1 MFNPAHAPQHSRH
14 SSEGWNPVCKPSAQS
29 AVNSRFAWVTAW
41 IPAFAGMTMVVVGA
55 LFATPIS
62 AQPYPAKQIRV
73 VVPFPPGAFNDTLGR
88 TIAQKFV
95 ETGFAQ
101 AIVDNRPGA
110 GSTIGT
116 DIVAKS
122 TGDGY
127 TILGVA
133 VPFAVNASLYA
144 RLPYDTLKDFTG
156 VIHAGGTPNM
166 LVMHPSVPV
175 DSIKAL
181 IALAKAKPDQL
192 NYASTGSGTSN
203 HMSMELFKL
212 MTSTKITHVPYKGSA
227 PALVDLIGGH
237 VMMIFDNTPNVLP
250 HVKGGKVKAIAVTSL
265 KRSELAPEVPTVDES
280 GVKGFDVNVWFGV
293 VAPASTPREIVTRL
307 NTEINKIIAM
317 PDVRQR
323 FTNGGVTPVGGTADQ
338 FTEHIRNEVAK
349 WGKVV
354 KATGARAE

>member
-1 MFNPAHAPQHSRH
+1 MFKQNKLPTHNRRSGEGQNPGCNRR
-14 SSEGWNPVCKPSAQS
+14 VAQIS
-29 AVNSRFAWVTAW
+29 GATRRWFTHW
-41 IPAFAGMTMVVVGA
+41 IPAFAGMTGLGVLSM
-55 LFATPIS
+55 LATPLA
-62 AQPYPAKQIRV
+62 AQPYPAKQIRI

-116 DIVAKS
+116 EIVAKAPA
-122 TGDGY
+122 DGY

-133 VPFAVNASLYA
+133 VPFAVNATLYA

-156 VIHAGGTPNM
+156 IIHAGGTPNM

-175 DSIKAL
+175 GSIKDL
-181 IALAKAKPDQL
+181 IALAKARPDQL

-212 MTSTKITHVPYKGSA
+212 MTATKITHVPYKGSA

-237 VMMIFDNTPNVLP
+237 VMMIFDNTPNVMP
-250 HVKGGKVKAIAVTSL
+250 HVKANKVKAIAVTSL
-265 KRSELAPEVPTVDES
+265 KRSELAPDVPTVDES

-293 VAPASTPREIVTRL
+293 VAASSTPRDIVTRL
-307 NTEINKIIAM
+307 NSEINKIINM

-323 FTNGGVTPVGGTADQ
+323 FVNGGVTPVGGTADQ

-354 KATGARAE
+354 KATGARVE

>member
-1 MFNPAHAPQHSRH
+1 MSRLLLAL
-14 SSEGWNPVCKPSAQS
+14 CCIACAQTLAQS
-29 AVNSRFAWVTAW
+29 
-41 IPAFAGMTMVVVGA
+41 
-55 LFATPIS
+55 
-62 AQPYPAKQIRV
+62 YPAKSIRI

-88 TIAQKFV
+88 TISQKFI
-95 ETGFAQ
+95 EANFAQ
-101 AIVDNRPGA
+101 AVVDNRPGA

-122 TGDGY
+122 PADGY
-127 TILGVA
+127 TLLIVA
-133 VPFAVNASLYA
+133 VPFAVNATLYA
-144 RLPYDTLKDFTG
+144 RLPFDTVKDFTG
-156 VIHAGGTPNM
+156 VIHAGSTPNM

-175 DSIKAL
+175 GSIKEL

-192 NYASTGSGTSN
+192 TYASTGSGTSN

-212 MTSTKITHVPYKGSA
+212 MTGTKITHVPYKGSA

-250 HVKGGKVKAIAVTSL
+250 HVKGGKVKAIAVTSA
-265 KRSELAPEVPTVDES
+265 KRSDLAPEVPTVIES
-280 GVKGFDVNVWFGV
+280 GVPGYEVNVWFGV
-293 VAPASTPREIVTRL
+293 VAPANTPRDAITRL
-307 NTEINKIIAM
+307 NAEINKIIAM

-323 FTNGGVTPVGGTADQ
+323 FTNGGVTPIGGTPDQ

-354 KATGARAE
+354 KATGARVE

>member
-1 MFNPAHAPQHSRH
+1 MKSVTRTVLAM
-14 SSEGWNPVCKPSAQS
+14 SSVVCAQAFAQS
-29 AVNSRFAWVTAW
+29 
-41 IPAFAGMTMVVVGA
+41 
-55 LFATPIS
+55 
-62 AQPYPAKQIRV
+62 YPTKQIRV

-88 TIAQKFV
+88 TIAQKFT

-116 DIVAKS
+116 EIVAKALA
-122 TGDGY
+122 DGY
-127 TILGVA
+127 TILVVA
-133 VPFAVNASLYA
+133 VPFAVNATLYA

-156 VIHAGGTPNM
+156 VLHAGGTPNM

-175 DSIKAL
+175 ASVKDL
-181 IALAKAKPDQL
+181 IALAKARPDQL
-192 NYASTGSGTSN
+192 TYASTGSGTSN

-212 MTSTKITHVPYKGSA
+212 MTGTKITHVPYKGSA

-237 VMMIFDNTPNVLP
+237 VMMIFDNTPNVMP

-293 VAPASTPREIVTRL
+293 VAPASTPRDIVARL
-307 NTEINKIIAM
+307 NGEINKIIAM

-323 FTNGGVTPVGGTADQ
+323 FVNSGVTPVGGTAEQ

-354 KATGARAE
+354 KATGARVE

>member
-1 MFNPAHAPQHSRH
+1 MFKKLFGN
-14 SSEGWNPVCKPSAQS
+14 
-29 AVNSRFAWVTAW
+29 FT
-41 IPAFAGMTMVVVGA
+41 AFACIA
-55 LFATPIS
+55 LLAGGVQ
-62 AQPYPAKQIRV
+62 AQAYPAKQIRII
-73 VVPFPPGAFNDTLGR
+73 VPFPPGAFNDTLGR
-88 TIAQKFV
+88 TIAQKFI

-116 DIVAKS
+116 DIAAKS
-122 TGDGY
+122 PGDGY

-133 VPFAVNASLYA
+133 VPFAVNATLYA
-144 RLPYDTLKDFTG
+144 KLPYDTLKDFAA
-156 VIHAGGTPNM
+156 IIYAGATPNM

-175 DSIKAL
+175 SSIKEL
-181 IALAKAKPDQL
+181 IALAKARPNQL

-212 MTSTKITHVPYKGSA
+212 MTGTQIVHVPYKGSA
-227 PALVDLIGGH
+227 PALVDLVGGH

-265 KRSELAPEVPTVDES
+265 TRSQLAPEVPTVDES
-280 GVKGFDVNVWFGV
+280 GVKGFEVSVWFGV
-293 VAPASTPREIVTRL
+293 VAPVSTPRDIVNRL
-307 NTEINKIIAM
+307 NSEINKVISM

-323 FTNGGVTPVGGTADQ
+323 FVNSGVTPVAGSAELFAD
-338 FTEHIRNEVAK
+338 HLRMEVAK

-354 KATGARAE
+354 KATGARVE